1 MPATIRESLLL
12 SARLQRL
19 PTTRYTFAFVALL
32 AGAFIVEAFDIG
44 SLSVILPIL
53 KPLMHLSAGQVGMLA
68 ASSTVGITI
77 GMIPAGL
84 LADRFGRKRVL
95 IGGMLW
101 FSGMTLISALAPDY
115 RTLLMLRCLSG
126 LGMGA
131 TFIMPYALL
140 VELVSPRTR
149 AGFAGV
155 LEASLGT
162 GYVAVPILGLIVLPN
177 FAPDVAWR
185 VFLLIA
191 GLPIAYVWVLWKYLP
206 ESPRWLSRAG
216 RSDEAERI
224 VAAIEGRVERLTG
237 APLPEPVVT
246 LELKMSLDG
255 ERQRVGLRAALEVW
269 QPPYLV
275 RTLAMT
281 IGAFG
286 TFSLFYVA
294 VNYIP
299 SLFTAKSIGLSNAL
313 ILSLMVISSQIPG
326 KLINGVVSD
335 FLGRKPTYAL
345 FALIALVGAYC
356 FGQSSDPIVMMGW
369 GCVFFFAASG
379 SAPSYKMWYAEQYPT
394 PIRAVG
400 QSTCEAVGGKLFG
413 GVVWTA
419 VFPVLVESLGISTTM
434 TLIAV
439 IGLATLLVVVIF
451 APETVGR
458 SVEELEEQA
467 NYDRSLSSAFAALR
481 SAVSKPSVN
490 RS

>member
-1 MPATIRESLLL
+1 MPATTGESLLL
-12 SARLQRL
+12 AARLQRL
-19 PTTRYTFAFVALL
+19 PTTRYTWAFVLLL
-32 AGAFIVEAFDIG
+32 AGALIVEAFDIG

-53 KPLMHLSAGQVGMLA
+53 KPLMHFSAMEVGMLA

-84 LADRFGRKRVL
+84 LADHFGRKPVL
-95 IGGMLW
+95 IGGVLW
-101 FSGMTLISALAPDY
+101 FSGLTLVSALAPDF
-115 RTLLMLRCLSG
+115 RTLLILRGLSG

-140 VELVSPRTR
+140 VELVSSRTR
-149 AGFAGV
+149 AAFAGV
-155 LEASLGT
+155 LESALGI
-162 GYVAVPILGLIVLPN
+162 GYVTVPILGLVVLPR

-185 VFLLIA
+185 VFLLIG

-224 VAAIEGRVERLTG
+224 VAAIEERVERLIG

-246 LELKMSLDG
+246 RELEMSLG
-255 ERQRVGLRAALEVW
+255 CERQRVSLRTVLEVW
-269 QPPYLV
+269 RPPYLV

-281 IGAFG
+281 SGAFG
-286 TFSLFYVA
+286 TFALFYVA

-299 SLFTAKSIGLSNAL
+299 SLFEAKSIGLSHAL
-313 ILSLMVISSQIPG
+313 ILSLMVTSSQIPG
-326 KLINGVVSD
+326 KLLNGALSD

-345 FALIALVGAYC
+345 FASVSLVGAYF

-369 GCVFFFAASG
+369 GCLFLFAASG

-394 PIRAVG
+394 PIRAIG
-400 QSTCEAVGGKLFG
+400 QSTCESIGGKLLG

-419 VFPVLVESLGISTTM
+419 VFPVLVEAFGIGTTM

-439 IGLATLLVVVIF
+439 IGLVTLVVVLAF
-451 APETVGR
+451 APETAGR
-458 SVEELEEQA
+458 SVEELEAPAARPPNELMSPMDA
-467 NYDRSLSSAFAALR
+467 RSR
-481 SAVSKPSVN
+481 
-490 RS
+490 

>member
-1 MPATIRESLLL
+1 MPATTGESLLL
-12 SARLQRL
+12 AARLQRL
-19 PTTRYTFAFVALL
+19 PTTRYTWAFVLLL
-32 AGAFIVEAFDIG
+32 AGALIVEAFDIG

-53 KPLMHLSAGQVGMLA
+53 KPLMHFSAMEVGMLA

-84 LADRFGRKRVL
+84 LADHFGRKPVL
-95 IGGMLW
+95 IGGVLW
-101 FSGMTLISALAPDY
+101 FSGLTLVSALAPDF
-115 RTLLMLRCLSG
+115 RTLLILRGLSG

-140 VELVSPRTR
+140 VELVSSRTR
-149 AGFAGV
+149 AAFAGV
-155 LEASLGT
+155 LESALGI
-162 GYVAVPILGLIVLPN
+162 GYVTVPILGLVVLPR

-185 VFLLIA
+185 VFLLIG

-224 VAAIEGRVERLTG
+224 VAAIEERVERLIG

-246 LELKMSLDG
+246 RELEMSLG
-255 ERQRVGLRAALEVW
+255 CERQRVSLRTVLEVW
-269 QPPYLV
+269 RPPYLV

-281 IGAFG
+281 SGAFG
-286 TFSLFYVA
+286 TFALFYVA

-299 SLFTAKSIGLSNAL
+299 SLFEAKSIGLSHAL
-313 ILSLMVISSQIPG
+313 ILSLMVTSSQIPG
-326 KLINGVVSD
+326 KLLNGALSD

-345 FALIALVGAYC
+345 FAAVSLVGAYF

-369 GCVFFFAASG
+369 GCLFLFAASG

-394 PIRAVG
+394 PIRAIG
-400 QSTCEAVGGKLFG
+400 QSTCESIGGKLLG

-419 VFPVLVESLGISTTM
+419 VFPVLVEAFGIGTTM

-439 IGLATLLVVVIF
+439 IGVVTLLVVIVF
-451 APETVGR
+451 APETAGR
-458 SVEELEEQA
+458 SVEELEGHSRGPRNGSMNQQA
-467 NYDRSLSSAFAALR
+467 PAHE
-481 SAVSKPSVN
+481 KI
-490 RS
+490 

>member
-1 MPATIRESLLL
+1 MPTTSREALLL
-12 SARLQRL
+12 SARVQRL
-19 PTTRYTFAFVALL
+19 PTTRYTCAFVLLL
-32 AGAFIVEAFDIG
+32 AGALIIEAFDIG

-53 KPLMHLSAGQVGMLA
+53 KPLMHLSAIQIGMLA

-84 LADRFGRKRVL
+84 LADAFGRKHVL

-101 FSGMTLISALAPDY
+101 FSSLTLLSALAPDF
-115 RTLLMLRCLSG
+115 RTLLLLRGLSG

-131 TFIMPYALL
+131 TFIMPYSLL
-140 VELVSPRTR
+140 VELVSSPTR
-149 AGFAGV
+149 AAFAGI
-155 LEASLGT
+155 LESALGI
-162 GYVAVPILGLIVLPN
+162 GYVAVPIIGLVVLPS
-177 FAPDVAWR
+177 FAPDISWR

-224 VAAIEGRVERLTG
+224 VAAFEERVERLTG

-246 LELKMSLDG
+246 RELEVSLGG
-255 ERQRVGLRAALEVW
+255 ERQRIGLRTVLEVW

-286 TFSLFYVA
+286 TFALFYVA

-299 SLFTAKSIGLSNAL
+299 SLFEAKSIGLSNAL
-313 ILSLMVISSQIPG
+313 ILSLMVTSSQIPG
-326 KLINGVVSD
+326 KLLNGVLSD
-335 FLGRKPTYAL
+335 FLGRKLTYAL
-345 FALIALVGAYC
+345 FALVALVGAYG

-369 GCVFFFAASG
+369 ACLFLFAASG

-400 QSTCEAVGGKLFG
+400 QSTCEAIGGKLLG

-419 VFPVLVESLGISTTM
+419 VFPVLVEEFGIGTTM

-439 IGLATLLVVVIF
+439 MGLATLFVVVAF
-451 APETVGR
+451 APETAGR
-458 SVEELEEQA
+458 SVEELEGQA
-467 NYDRSLSSAFAALR
+467 RRPPSGLMNPMEAPDR
-481 SAVSKPSVN
+481 
-490 RS
+490 

>member
-1 MPATIRESLLL
+1 MPATTGESLLL
-12 SARLQRL
+12 AARLQRL
-19 PTTRYTFAFVALL
+19 PTTRYTWAFVLLL
-32 AGAFIVEAFDIG
+32 AGALIVEAFDIG

-53 KPLMHLSAGQVGMLA
+53 KPLMHFSAMEVGMLA

-84 LADRFGRKRVL
+84 LADHFGRKPVL
-95 IGGMLW
+95 IGGVLW
-101 FSGMTLISALAPDY
+101 FSGLTLVSALAPDF
-115 RTLLMLRCLSG
+115 RTLLILRGLSG

-140 VELVSPRTR
+140 VELVSSRTR
-149 AGFAGV
+149 AAFAGV
-155 LEASLGT
+155 LESALGI
-162 GYVAVPILGLIVLPN
+162 GYVTVPILGLVVLPR

-185 VFLLIA
+185 VFLLIG

-224 VAAIEGRVERLTG
+224 VAAIEERVERLIG

-246 LELKMSLDG
+246 RELEMSLG
-255 ERQRVGLRAALEVW
+255 CERQRVSLRTVLEVW
-269 QPPYLV
+269 RPPYLV

-281 IGAFG
+281 SGAFG
-286 TFSLFYVA
+286 TFALFYVA

-299 SLFTAKSIGLSNAL
+299 SLFEAKSIGLSHAL
-313 ILSLMVISSQIPG
+313 ILSLMVTSSQIPG
-326 KLINGVVSD
+326 KLLNGVLSD

-345 FALIALVGAYC
+345 FASVSLVGAYF

-369 GCVFFFAASG
+369 GCLFLFAASG

-400 QSTCEAVGGKLFG
+400 QSTCEGIGGKLLG

-419 VFPVLVESLGISTTM
+419 VFPVLVEAFGIGTTM
-434 TLIAV
+434 TLIVV
-439 IGLATLLVVVIF
+439 IGVVTLLVVIVF
-451 APETVGR
+451 APETAGR
-458 SVEELEEQA
+458 SVEELEGHSRGPRNGSMNQQA
-467 NYDRSLSSAFAALR
+467 PAHE
-481 SAVSKPSVN
+481 KI
-490 RS
+490 

>member
-1 MPATIRESLLL
+1 MPTTTRESLLL

-19 PTTRYTFAFVALL
+19 PTTRYTCAFVLLL
-32 AGAFIVEAFDIG
+32 AGALIIEAFDIG

-53 KPLMHLSAGQVGMLA
+53 KPLMHLSAVQVGMLA

-84 LADRFGRKRVL
+84 LADSFGRKRVL

-101 FSGMTLISALAPDY
+101 FSGLTLVSALAPDF
-115 RTLLMLRCLSG
+115 RTLLILRGISG

-131 TFIMPYALL
+131 VFIMPYALL
-140 VELVSPRTR
+140 VELVSSRTR
-149 AGFAGV
+149 AAFAGV
-155 LEASLGT
+155 LESALGI
-162 GYVAVPILGLIVLPN
+162 GYVAVPIVGLVVLPS
-177 FAPDVAWR
+177 FAPDIAWR

-206 ESPRWLSRAG
+206 ESPRWLSRVG

-224 VAAIEGRVERLTG
+224 VAAIEKRVERLTG

-246 LELKMSLDG
+246 RELEMSLSG
-255 ERQRVGLRAALEVW
+255 ERQRVGLRTVLEVW

-275 RTLAMT
+275 RTITMT
-281 IGAFG
+281 TGAFG
-286 TFSLFYVA
+286 TFALFYVA

-299 SLFTAKSIGLSNAL
+299 SLFEAKSIGLSNAL
-313 ILSLMVISSQIPG
+313 ILSLMVTSSQIPG
-326 KLINGVVSD
+326 KLLNGVLSD
-335 FLGRKPTYAL
+335 FLGRKLTYAL
-345 FALIALVGAYC
+345 FASIALVGAYF

-369 GCVFFFAASG
+369 ACLFLFAASG

-394 PIRAVG
+394 PIRAIG
-400 QSTCEAVGGKLFG
+400 QSTCESIGGKLLG

-419 VFPVLVESLGISTTM
+419 VFPVLVEALGIGTTM

-439 IGLATLLVVVIF
+439 MGLVTLLVVVAF
-451 APETVGR
+451 APETAGR
-458 SVEELEEQA
+458 SVEELEGQA
-467 NYDRSLSSAFAALR
+467 RGPPNGSMNQQAPAHE
-481 SAVSKPSVN
+481 KI
-490 RS
+490 